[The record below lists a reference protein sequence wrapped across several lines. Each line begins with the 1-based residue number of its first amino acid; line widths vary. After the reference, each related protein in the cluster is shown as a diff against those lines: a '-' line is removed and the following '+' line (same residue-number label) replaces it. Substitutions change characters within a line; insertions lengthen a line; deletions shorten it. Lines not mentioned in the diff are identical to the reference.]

1 MGIGEAGERLRRS
14 TVQVWN
20 GRVSSGRGS
29 SGRRSSGSGVIW
41 DASGVIVTNA
51 HVVRSGDIAVE
62 LWDGRAAPARL
73 DRRDDWRDLAILR
86 VEAGPLEPA
95 AFGDS
100 SRVRPGELVI
110 AVGNPMGFTGALSTG
125 IVHGVGPV
133 PGMGGQP
140 FIQTTVRLAPGNS
153 GGPLADASGNV
164 IGINAAIASG
174 GVGLAV
180 PVNAVRRLL
189 TAGPPAELGVA
200 LRPVRIPGQN
210 AGIALLVLNVAAGS
224 PADYVSLRQGDLLV
238 AAEGRGFESAED
250 LREALDRSTGKSLT
264 IQFLRGG
271 QARKREVT
279 IRLTHGVA
287 A

>member
-1 MGIGEAGERLRRS
+1 MGIGEAGEKLRRC
-14 TVQVWN
+14 TVQVRN
-20 GRVSSGRGS
+20 GRS
-29 SGRRSSGSGVIW
+29 SSGSGIIW
-41 DASGVIVTNA
+41 DSSGAIVTNA
-51 HVVRSGDIAVE
+51 HVVRSGDITIE

-86 VEAGPLEPA
+86 VETGGLEPA
-95 AFGDS
+95 TFRDS
-100 SRVRPGELVI
+100 SRVRAGELVI

-125 IVHGVGPV
+125 IIHGVGPV

-153 GGPLADASGNV
+153 GGPLADAGGGV
-164 IGINAAIASG
+164 IGINAAIVSG
-174 GVGLAV
+174 GLGLAV

-200 LRPVRIPGQN
+200 VRPVRIPGQN
-210 AGIALLVLNVAAGS
+210 GGIALLVLNVAAGS
-224 PADYVSLRQGDLLV
+224 AADYVSLRQGDLLV
-238 AAEGRGFESAED
+238 AAEGRSFESAED
-250 LREALDRSTGKSLT
+250 LREALDRSTGKSVT

-271 QARKREVT
+271 QTKKREVT
-279 IRLTHGVA
+279 IRLTQGMA

>member
-1 MGIGEAGERLRRS
+1 MGIGETGEKLRRS

-20 GRVSSGRGS
+20 GGGPSRS
-29 SGRRSSGSGVIW
+29 RSSGSGVIW
-41 DASGVIVTNA
+41 DSSGAIVTNA
-51 HVVRSGDIAVE
+51 HVVRSGDITVE
-62 LWDGRAAPARL
+62 LWDGRTAPARL

-86 VEAGPLEPA
+86 IETDRLDPG

-100 SRVRPGELVI
+100 SRVRAGELVI

-153 GGPLADASGNV
+153 GGPLADAAGNV
-164 IGINAAIASG
+164 IGINAAIVSG
-174 GVGLAV
+174 GLGLAV

-189 TAGPPAELGVA
+189 TAGPPAELGVVVRA
-200 LRPVRIPGQN
+200 VRIPRWNG
-210 AGIALLVLNVAAGS
+210 GIALLVLNVAAGS
-224 PADYVSLRQGDLLV
+224 AADYVSLRQGDLLV
-238 AAEGRGFESAED
+238 GAEGRSFESAED
-250 LREALDRSTGKSLT
+250 LREVLDRSTGRSVT

-271 QARKREVT
+271 QTKKREVT
-279 IRLTHGVA
+279 IRLTHRA
-287 A
+287 AA